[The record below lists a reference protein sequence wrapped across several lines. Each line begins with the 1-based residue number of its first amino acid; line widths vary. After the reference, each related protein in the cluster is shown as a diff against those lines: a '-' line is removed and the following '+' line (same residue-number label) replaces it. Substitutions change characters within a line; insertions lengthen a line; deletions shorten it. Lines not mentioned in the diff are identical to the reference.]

1 MEPHVDWGAL
11 PAGVRQAV
19 QTRIGEVISAETV
32 AEGITCRTA
41 LILTTSKRRFFV
53 KGVPIDDFPPL
64 DAQFTEVGINSGV
77 QRVSPAV
84 RWEAISDQWHLIA
97 FDYVDGRHADLGP
110 GSADL
115 RTVARLLKR
124 AQACRPPEGYRVPA
138 LAARYRQFLRPGDA
152 EALAGTALLHTDTNP
167 HNLLITEQ
175 RGYLVDWAM
184 PALGP
189 SWVDPAQT
197 AVRLLES
204 GCTPA
209 QARAW
214 LSGFPDWERAPR
226 EARERFIEVICRN
239 WTAKVGEKGAE
250 PSNARFRSLL
260 PPADVF

>member
-1 MEPHVDWGAL
+1 VEPHVQWGDL

-19 QTRIGEVISAETV
+19 QARTGEVISAETV

-41 LILTTSKRRFFV
+41 LIITTSRHHLFV
-53 KGVPIDDFPPL
+53 KGVPTADLPPL
-64 DAQFTEVGINSGV
+64 DAQLTEVAINSAV

-84 RWEAISDQWHLIA
+84 RWETIADEWHLIA
-97 FDYVDGRHADLGP
+97 FEYVDGRHADLSP

-115 RTVARLLKR
+115 RTVAHLLKR
-124 AQACRPPEGYRVPA
+124 AQACRAPQGYRVPP
-138 LAARYRQFLRPGDA
+138 LAARYRPFLRPGDA

-197 AVRLLES
+197 AVRLMES
-204 GCTPA
+204 GGTPV

-226 EARERFIEVICRN
+226 DARERFVELVCRD

-250 PSNARFRSLL
+250 PGNARFRSLL
-260 PPADVF
+260 APPNAF